1 MARAFDRRPPRLLLA
16 ALGATALCLFFG
28 TRVFMSFDSL
38 RVKLVKVPIAA
49 SEGAVLVGTAAD
61 ARAAGLGTPVA
72 VITVLRNTGRSPEVF
87 TLRADGQPVCD
98 VQVAGGAT
106 ARADCVISRGW
117 TTGPAHTLLV
127 TGVSSDWSL
136 DSLEIATHHGSSS
149 RLVSLLVL
157 PDVTASYVRPG
168 VGAIVLAWV
177 ALVVLLAM
185 PAASGWPPG
194 LTIAH
199 RVLAGISVLLLLAVT
214 VSPWLT
220 PFLVLLSVG
229 TFVKISILVA
239 APQLFLVLSRSGQAV
254 QRSAPQVWRSRRVLV
269 AGGIALA
276 VLAAYGIVIRQVAAE
291 VDGRISGLLRVSE
304 RVFDSVPL
312 MQERPEVRPG
322 LVLFPDNGYD
332 AQFHY
337 FALFDPLMR
346 QYSDHPRRYRDVAD
360 APPYRFGRI
369 GFPWLTRA
377 IAGSRWEQYPAVMV
391 ALVWLGIGLS
401 TLALALIALQSGRHP
416 AWGLLVL
423 AIPGFWQ
430 SVRVTLP
437 EPLAAGLFLLGYWCV
452 RSRRVA
458 AATALLAASL
468 LIRET
473 GVLLVLAIALLTR
486 ASELSWRGRAAVF
499 SALVPLAAWRGYVC
513 WVLWPD
519 WGWQGLFYSPHSL
532 GVPFA
537 GLMELWSTVVRGTY
551 HPGVPEVA
559 RAAIWYPALLLGAAA
574 VALALVPRVE
584 RALGGALVLYTLLA
598 ISLSYPIIWVHV
610 GNGQRASFEIF
621 VMLAIASVRYRDY
634 PRPLQWG
641 LVAVWAG
648 AGLYLLYGA
657 FDAASTRGALLPWI

>member
-1 MARAFDRRPPRLLLA
+1 MARAFDRRPARLLLA
-16 ALGATALCLFFG
+16 ALGAAALCVFFG
-28 TRVFMSFDSL
+28 TRVFTSFDGL
-38 RVKLVKVPIAA
+38 RVKLVKAPVAA
-49 SEGAVLVGTAAD
+49 AEGAVLVETSAD
-61 ARAAGLGTPVA
+61 ARAAALDAPVA
-72 VITVLRNTGRSPEVF
+72 VIAVLHNTGASPEVF
-87 TLRADGQPVCD
+87 TLRADGQLVCE
-98 VQVAGGAT
+98 VQVAAGA
-106 ARADCVISRGW
+106 AVRADCVISRGW
-117 TTGPAHTLLV
+117 IRGPAHTLLV
-127 TGVSSDWSL
+127 TGITSDWSL
-136 DSLEIATHHGSSS
+136 DFFEIATHHGSSS

-168 VGAIVLAWV
+168 FAVLVLAWV
-177 ALVVLLAM
+177 LLAALLAM
-185 PAASGWPPG
+185 PVAAGWPPG
-194 LTIAH
+194 WTMAH
-199 RVLAGISVLLLLAVT
+199 RVLAGLSVLLMLLVT
-214 VSPWLT
+214 ASPWVT

-229 TFVKISILVA
+229 TFVKISILIA
-239 APQLFLVLSRSGQAV
+239 APQLFLVLSRNWQAV
-254 QRSAPQVWRSRRVLV
+254 RRAAPHAWRSRRLMV
-269 AGGIALA
+269 AGGIALLVMA
-276 VLAAYGIVIRQVAAE
+276 VYGIAIRQAAAE

-304 RVFDSVPL
+304 RVFDRMPL
-312 MQERPEVRPG
+312 MQGRPEVRPG
-322 LVLFPDNGYD
+322 LFLFPDNGYD

-346 QYSDHPRRYRDVAD
+346 QYSNHPRRYRDVAD

-401 TLALALIALQSGRHP
+401 TLALALIALQAGRHP

-437 EPLAAGLFLLGYWCV
+437 EPLAGGLFLLGYWCV

-458 AATALLAASL
+458 AATALFAASL
-468 LIRET
+468 LVRET
-473 GVLLVLAIALLTR
+473 GVLLVLAVVFLTR

-519 WGWQGLFYSPHSL
+519 WGWQGVFYSPHSL

-537 GLMELWSTVVRGTY
+537 GLMELWSTVSSGTY

-559 RAAIWYPALLLGAAA
+559 RAAIWYPVLLLGAA
-574 VALALVPRVE
+574 VAGLVLVPRVE
-584 RALGGALVLYTLLA
+584 RSLGGALALYTLIAL
-598 ISLSYPIIWVHV
+598 SLSYPVIWVHV
-610 GNGQRASFEIF
+610 GNGQRASFEMF
-621 VMLAIASVRYRDY
+621 VMLAIASVRYRDF
-634 PRPLQWG
+634 PRPLRWG
-641 LVAVWAG
+641 LAAVWAG